1 MKPIFSESASAT
13 PAGAK
18 ATDQRLWNREYVKV
32 MVCNFLLFFAFY
44 LLTPL
49 LPIYLDEQFNAD
61 KDILGLVLSGY
72 VAATLII
79 RPFSGFV
86 VDTFNRKTVLVV
98 CFFFFFIQL

>member
-32 MVCNFLLFFAFY
+32 MVCNFMLFFAFY

-61 KDILGLVLSGY
+61 SMSVSVKNMPSSLMPTRIFWVSCCRVMWQPL
-72 VAATLII
+72 
-79 RPFSGFV
+79 
-86 VDTFNRKTVLVV
+86 
-98 CFFFFFIQL
+98 